1 MMNPF
6 FMKKDRIKGK
16 IWQAVL
22 QSAVIII
29 FAGMA
34 GLLTNQARSN
44 KLPLVAD
51 WSPEA
56 RLISDSGENLVISL
70 EEARDLCL
78 DQEAIFIDARSHEVY
93 ALGHI
98 RKPSC
103 RGNQDNT

>member
-1 MMNPF
+1 MNAL
-6 FMKKDRIKGK
+6 FMKKGRIKRK
-16 IWQAVL
+16 KWQAVL

-34 GLLTNQARSN
+34 GLLTNQDRSN
-44 KLPLVAD
+44 KLSLVAD

-70 EEARDLCL
+70 EEARDLCS
-78 DQEAIFIDARSHEVY
+78 DQGAIFIDARSPEDY
-93 ALGHI
+93 GLGHI